1 MEVTMTKSNVYY
13 MDAHS
18 ETPETALAAK
28 LITVFDAA
36 GLDELIKPNDV
47 VAIKV
52 HCGEWNNSAYLRPVY
67 ARTLADRIKEL
78 GGRPFVCDTT
88 TQTYAPYGSRA
99 TELDL
104 LLTHEV
110 VLRKDRTDRRSA
122 SGLLLSL
129 IGDRKTLLGLIFG
142 DSTVGDGN
150 LAEEKIL
157 FLTHSFVTCIQPRIK
172 GTYERPKSAAKSC
185 LLNRQEKIR
194 RRCRR
199 KAVLYNRPKEACL
212 YAVQPSGSC
221 RLFHSLD

>member
-1 MEVTMTKSNVYY
+1 MSNKHDDQGDHDSEEDDPESHTKPENVGIYP
-13 MDAHS
+13 AL
-18 ETPETALAAK
+18 TALIRKGWLA
-28 LITVFDAA
+28 
-36 GLDELIKPNDV
+36 
-47 VAIKV
+47 
-52 HCGEWNNSAYLRPVY
+52 NSS
-67 ARTLADRIKEL
+67 TLAASR
-78 GGRPFVCDTT
+78 GGSSGHRNLHP
-88 TQTYAPYGSRA
+88 GSLLNGLVD
-99 TELDL
+99 ELDL

-194 RRCRR
+194 RRCRL